1 MVHLPNMS
9 SLTVHGP
16 LLPIGGKSGKS
27 PLKKQKTVVQESS
40 SEGDEPTIHVVKKPK
55 PNDTPSDDDEDLP
68 LRTRKEPP
76 KAAALV
82 SSEDDEEQP
91 IAQRRKGPPKAAAL
105 ASSEDDE
112 EQPIA
117 QRRKGP
123 PKAAAL
129 VSSEEEDAEESRSL
143 ASRKKKAEKSP
154 TGRADPKKQK
164 PPLPEPEKVVDE
176 AFEKA
181 MADRVPAPSP
191 NGEEADPDFK
201 HWSPAPPGQVE
212 QKRVPCCSG

>member
-40 SEGDEPTIHVVKKPK
+40 SEGDEPITSVVKKRK

-105 ASSEDDE
+105 
-112 EQPIA
+112 
-117 QRRKGP
+117 
-123 PKAAAL
+123 

-143 ASRKKKAEKSP
+143 ASRKNKAGKSP
-154 TGRADPKKQK
+154 PGRADPKKAK
-164 PPLPEPEKVVDE
+164 TLPNAEKVVDE

-181 MADRVPAPSP
+181 MAERVPDASP
-191 NGEEADPDFK
+191 NGEEADPGFK
-201 HWSPAPPGQVE
+201 HWSPASPGQVE
-212 QKRVPCCSG
+212 QKRVPCCSR